1 MVLRKDL
8 QLAWR
13 DRSGW
18 LSALAFAAIS
28 ILIYSFAFDL
38 AATDVR
44 PLLPGVLWTT
54 FLFVG
59 IFASGQS
66 FQRESDVGTFDAMML
81 APVSPAAIY
90 LGKALTNLIALLLI
104 ELALLVL
111 GTMLFDT
118 ALLTAELILV
128 VAIGTIGYVSLMT
141 LLSTLGSRAR
151 ARAVLLPVLALPLLV
166 PLLIAGVRA
175 SGAALDEPV
184 GSAPWLLLLSV
195 FAVWSTV
202 GGLLLFPLAVERCAR
217 SPPAPRTAG
226 RVC

>member
-1 MVLRKDL
+1 MKPALAVFRKDF

-18 LSALAFAAIS
+18 ISALAFAAIS
-28 ILIYSFAFDL
+28 ILVYAFAFDL

-66 FQRESDVGTFDAMML
+66 FQRESDSGTFDAMMI
-81 APVSPAAIY
+81 APVSPSAIY
-90 LGKALTNLIALLLI
+90 LGKALTNLIALFLI

-118 ALLTAELILV
+118 TLLTGELILV

-151 ARAVLLPVLALPLLV
+151 SRAVLLPVLALPLLV

-175 SGAALDEPV
+175 SGAALGEPA
-184 GSAPWLLLLSV
+184 GSAPWLLLLTI
-195 FAVWSTV
+195 FALWSTV
-202 GGLLLFPLAVERCAR
+202 GGLLLFPLAVER
-217 SPPAPRTAG
+217 
-226 RVC
+226 

>member
-1 MVLRKDL
+1 MKPALAVFRKDF

-18 LSALAFAAIS
+18 ISALAFAAIS
-28 ILIYSFAFDL
+28 ILVYAFAFDL

-66 FQRESDVGTFDAMML
+66 FQRESDSGTFDAMMI
-81 APVSPAAIY
+81 APVSPSAIY
-90 LGKALTNLIALLLI
+90 LGKALTNLIALFLI

-118 ALLTAELILV
+118 TLLTGELILV

-151 ARAVLLPVLALPLLV
+151 SRAVLLPALALPLLV

-175 SGAALDEPV
+175 SGAALGEPA
-184 GSAPWLLLLSV
+184 GSAPWLLLLTI
-195 FAVWSTV
+195 FALWSTV
-202 GGLLLFPLAVERCAR
+202 GGLLLFPLAVER
-217 SPPAPRTAG
+217 
-226 RVC
+226 

>member
-1 MVLRKDL
+1 MKPAMAVFRKDL

-18 LSALAFAAIS
+18 LSALAFAGIS
-28 ILIYSFAFDL
+28 VLVYSFAFDL
-38 AATDVR
+38 ATADVR

-66 FQRESDVGTFDAMML
+66 FQRESDSGTFDAMMM

-90 LGKALTNLIALLLI
+90 LGKALTNLVALLLI

-111 GTMLFDT
+111 GTMLFNT
-118 ALLTAELILV
+118 TLLTGELILV

-141 LLSTLGSRAR
+141 LLSTIGSRAR
-151 ARAVLLPVLALPLLV
+151 SRAVLLPVLALPLLV
-166 PLLIAGVRA
+166 PLLIASVRA
-175 SGAALDEPV
+175 TGAAIGEPV
-184 GSAPWLLLLSV
+184 GSAPWLTLLAA
-195 FAVWSTV
+195 FAVWATA
-202 GGLLLFPLAVERCAR
+202 GGVLLFPVAVEK
-217 SPPAPRTAG
+217 
-226 RVC
+226 

>member
-1 MVLRKDL
+1 VRPALAVFRKDF

-13 DRSGW
+13 DRTGW
-18 LSALAFAAIS
+18 LSAFAFAAIS
-28 ILIYSFAFDL
+28 ILVYSFAFDL

-59 IFASGQS
+59 IFANGQS
-66 FQRESDVGTFDAMML
+66 FQREADAGTFDAMMI
-81 APVSPAAIY
+81 APVSPSTIFF
-90 LGKALTNLIALLLI
+90 GKVITNLVALVLI

-111 GTMLFDT
+111 ATMLFDT
-118 ALLTAELILV
+118 VLLTAELILV
-128 VAIGTIGYVSLMT
+128 VAIGTTGYVSLTT

-175 SGAALDEPV
+175 TGVALDEPV
-184 GSAPWLLLLSV
+184 GSAPWMLLLSM
-195 FAVWSTV
+195 FALWTTV
-202 GGLLLFPLAVERCAR
+202 GGALLFPLAVER
-217 SPPAPRTAG
+217 
-226 RVC
+226 

>member
-1 MVLRKDL
+1 MAVLRKDL

-18 LSALAFAAIS
+18 LSAFAFAAVS
-28 ILIYSFAFDL
+28 LLVYSFAFDL
-38 AATDVR
+38 VATDVR

-59 IFASGQS
+59 IFANGQS
-66 FQRESDVGTFDAMML
+66 FQRESDAGTFDAML
-81 APVSPAAIY
+81 VAPVSPATIY
-90 LGKALTNLIALLLI
+90 LGKVLTNLVSLFLI

-111 GTMLFDT
+111 ATMLFDT
-118 ALLTAELILV
+118 ALLTAELVLV
-128 VAIGTIGYVSLMT
+128 VAIGTTGYVSLTT

-175 SGAALDEPV
+175 SGGALGEPV
-184 GSAPWLLLLSV
+184 GSAPWLLLLVV
-195 FAVWSTV
+195 FAMWSTV
-202 GGLLLFPLAVERCAR
+202 GGALLFPLAVER
-217 SPPAPRTAG
+217 
-226 RVC
+226 

>member
-1 MVLRKDL
+1 MNPAMAVLRKDL

-18 LSALAFAAIS
+18 LSAFAFAAIS
-28 ILIYSFAFDL
+28 LLVYSFAFDL
-38 AATDVR
+38 AAADVR

-66 FQRESDVGTFDAMML
+66 FQREFDAGTFDAML
-81 APVSPAAIY
+81 VAPVSPAMIY
-90 LGKALTNLIALLLI
+90 LGKVLTNLISLFLI

-118 ALLTAELILV
+118 ALLTAELVLV
-128 VAIGTIGYVSLMT
+128 VAIGTTGYVSLTT

-175 SGAALDEPV
+175 SGGALGEPV
-184 GSAPWLLLLSV
+184 GSAPWLLLLTM
-195 FAVWSTV
+195 FALWSTV
-202 GGLLLFPLAVERCAR
+202 GGALLFPLAVER
-217 SPPAPRTAG
+217 
-226 RVC
+226 